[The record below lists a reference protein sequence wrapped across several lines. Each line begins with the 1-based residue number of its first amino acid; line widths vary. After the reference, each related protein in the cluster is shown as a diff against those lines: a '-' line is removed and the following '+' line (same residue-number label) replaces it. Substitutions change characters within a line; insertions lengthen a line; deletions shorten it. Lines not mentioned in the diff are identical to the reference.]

1 MANLSQKFQENIRL
15 LNLKKNWALF
25 VFLAAILFL
34 SILWLPP
41 LVALIISILILILFF
56 LMSSNIILLT
66 RAEGVIRRE
75 RNQIFGIISRL
86 TDGLIVYDIYFR
98 VLLINSKA
106 EEILGIRRE
115 DVLGKVIKP
124 EMQQDPRF
132 RLFVQTIFPSLASKV
147 KKITAQYPE
156 VMEVSFTEP
165 KELELQITTNPI
177 VDSGGRLTG
186 YLKIIHDISRER
198 AISRMKSEFITIA
211 AHQMR
216 TPLAAVKWTF
226 QTLLAGEVG
235 PLNEAQMAYVKDGA
249 EVSAHLIK
257 LVGDLLDVAKI
268 EEGKFGYE
276 FAMVDIVELIERTI
290 TDNKLAAAEREI
302 TLIFNKPPVALP
314 QIKADPQKI
323 SLALQNLISNAI
335 KYNRKGGWVAIEAEK
350 EGNYI
355 KVAIRDSGVG
365 IPANQMDRLFSKFF
379 RGSNVV
385 RLETEGSGLG
395 LFIVKNIIRRH
406 GGKVWAE
413 SEEGVGSAFYFTLPT
428 EAKMIPE
435 VEEPG
440 DDF

>member
-1 MANLSQKFQENIRL
+1 M
-15 LNLKKNWALF
+15 NLKKNWAMF
-25 VFLAAILFL
+25 VFLAAILFFNV
-34 SILWLPP
+34 LWMPAP
-41 LVALIISILILILFF
+41 AALTISVLALILFF
-56 LMSSNIILLT
+56 LMAFNIISLA

-86 TDGLIVYDIYFR
+86 TDGLIVYDVYFR
-98 VLLINSKA
+98 ILLINSKA
-106 EEILGIRRE
+106 EEILDVKRE
-115 DVLGKVIKP
+115 DILGKAVKP

-132 RLFVQTIFPSLASKV
+132 KLFVQAIFPSLAPKV
-147 KKITAQYPE
+147 KKITAEYPE
-156 VMEVSFTEP
+156 VMEVSFAEP

-177 VDSGGRLTG
+177 IDPGGRLTG

-198 AISRMKSEFITIA
+198 AVSRMKSEFITIA

-226 QTLLAGEVG
+226 QTLLAGEAG
-235 PLNEAQMAYVKDGA
+235 PLNEEQTACVKDGA

-276 FAMVDIVELIERTI
+276 FAMIDIVELIERAI
-290 TDNKLAAAEREI
+290 ADNKLAAAQREI
-302 TLIFNKPPVALP
+302 SLIFNKPPVALP
-314 QIKADPQKI
+314 QIKADPQKVF
-323 SLALQNLISNAI
+323 LVLQNLISNAI
-335 KYNRKGGWVAIEAEK
+335 KYNRKGGWVAVEAGK
-350 EGNYI
+350 EGDYV
-355 KVAIRDSGVG
+355 KVAVRDSGVG

-395 LFIVKNIIRRH
+395 LFIVRNVVRRH

-413 SEEGVGSAFYFTLPT
+413 SEEGVGSAFYFTLPA

-435 VEEPG
+435 AEAPG
-440 DDF
+440 DEF

>member
-1 MANLSQKFQENIRL
+1 M
-15 LNLKKNWALF
+15 NLKKNWALF
-25 VFLAAILFL
+25 VFLITIMFFN
-34 SILWLPP
+34 ILWMPGIAVLT
-41 LVALIISILILILFF
+41 ISVSVLILFF
-56 LMSSNIILLT
+56 LMIFNIISLT
-66 RAEGVIRRE
+66 RAEEVIRRE

-98 VLLINSKA
+98 ILLINSKA
-106 EEILGIRRE
+106 EEILDVRRE
-115 DVLGKVIKP
+115 DILGKAIKP
-124 EMQQDPRF
+124 EMRQDPR
-132 RLFVQTIFPSLASKV
+132 LKLLVQAIFPSLASKV
-147 KKITAQYPE
+147 KRITAQYPE

-177 VDSGGRLTG
+177 IDPGGRPSG

-235 PLNEAQMAYVKDGA
+235 SLNEEQTSYVKDGV

-276 FAMVDIVELIERTI
+276 FAPTDIVELIERVME
-290 TDNKLAAAEREI
+290 DNKLAAVQREI
-302 TLIFNKPPVALP
+302 SLIFNKPSVVLP
-314 QIKADPQKI
+314 QIKVDPQKI
-323 SLALQNLISNAI
+323 YLALQNLLSNAI
-335 KYNRKGGWVAIEAEK
+335 KYNRKGGWVAVEAGK
-350 EGNYI
+350 EGDYI
-355 KVAIRDSGVG
+355 KVAVKDSGVG

-395 LFIVKNIIRRH
+395 LFIVKNIVRRH

-413 SEEGVGSAFYFTLPT
+413 SEEGVGSAFYFILPT

-435 VEEPG
+435 AEEPG
-440 DDF
+440 DEF